1 MDHYSNGR
9 MWDEYDKA
17 LSRIAELEEENEYLK
32 ARLESA
38 GDDVMQII
46 AAALSGD
53 CQKYLNYDM
62 DGNRYCKWGIVEKD
76 IRAIFEKGGE

>member
-1 MDHYSNGR
+1 MEHYSNGR

-17 LSRIAELEEENEYLK
+17 ISRIAELEEENEYLK